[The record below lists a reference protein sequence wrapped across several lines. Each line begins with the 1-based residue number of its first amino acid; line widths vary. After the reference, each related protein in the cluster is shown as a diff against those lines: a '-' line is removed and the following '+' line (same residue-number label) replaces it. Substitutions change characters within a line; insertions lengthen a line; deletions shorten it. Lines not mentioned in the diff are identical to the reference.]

1 MNSQKNI
8 AAAANAPL
16 VGPPITRRNVVALV
30 RALGAAITDALEQA
44 HDLNQILNG
53 ESHDLD
59 AIITR
64 LEEAHYD
71 ATTILPHNVHNA
83 IPDAWDRDEPE
94 APAPA
99 EDAEVRINPA
109 ATTQPQPA

>member
-53 ESHDLD
+53 ASHDID
-59 AIITR
+59 EIIDH
-64 LEEAHYD
+64 LEEAHD
-71 ATTILPHNVHNA
+71 HATTLLPHNVHNA

-94 APAPA
+94 APAP